1 MECYYELGTPDKGAP
16 YQKLALESIGRRFGH
31 IDKYLNDFYYRR
43 SRLYNMGAMY
53 FYLGDLEMAK
63 KYFNQI
69 EKAAKCRH
77 CNFKECED
85 YWEAMGFLYEK
96 EGNLA
101 EALNCYEKA
110 CRESVRN
117 DLSIAKMEFLTKKLK
132 KR

>member
-1 MECYYELGTPDKGAP
+1 
-16 YQKLALESIGRRFGH
+16 
-31 IDKYLNDFYYRR
+31 
-43 SRLYNMGAMY
+43 
-53 FYLGDLEMAK
+53 
-63 KYFNQI
+63 
-69 EKAAKCRH
+69 
-77 CNFKECED
+77 
-85 YWEAMGFLYEK
+85 MGFLYEK